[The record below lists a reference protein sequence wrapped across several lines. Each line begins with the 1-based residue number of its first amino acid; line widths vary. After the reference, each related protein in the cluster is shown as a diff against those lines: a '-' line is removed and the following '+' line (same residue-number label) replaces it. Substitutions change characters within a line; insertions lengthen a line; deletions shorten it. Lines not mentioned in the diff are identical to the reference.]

1 MDIKTVCIDTDI
13 LVDHLRGEEKAVRQI
28 QELETSGGVPSTTT
42 INAFELYYGAQKT
55 EKRERNRDAVKN
67 LLDRLIIHDF
77 TEKAAEK
84 AGEIVAHLETEGNP
98 IEFRDAFIGATA
110 IANKSTLFTRNTR
123 HFNRITELEL
133 HTPNQH
139 GF

>member
-1 MDIKTVCIDTDI
+1 MDIKAVCLDTDI

-28 QELETSGGVPSTTT
+28 QELEASGGILSTTT

-55 EKRERNRDAVKN
+55 EKRERSRDAVKK
-67 LLDRLIIHDF
+67 LLGRLVIHDF

-84 AGEIVAHLETEGNP
+84 AGEIVAHLEAEGNP

-110 IANKSTLFTRNTR
+110 IANKSTLFTRNIR
-123 HFNRITELEL
+123 HFERISELEL
-133 HTPNQH
+133 HTPN
-139 GF
+139 